1 MVDPRTPAEMLFA
14 AASEMK
20 DTMISSSIRRRER
33 VVVEV
38 RGKWGA
44 TFQLSKP

>member
-20 DTMISSSIRRRER
+20 DTMISSSIRREEKGKGGRG
-33 VVVEV
+33 
-38 RGKWGA
+38 RGKA
-44 TFQLSKP
+44 FSFFK